1 MPLTSEQISS
11 YGQDG
16 YIIVPGLLSDEEIDR
31 FVEYEHEPKPAGWK
45 QNLRHHVD
53 DESWRR
59 LATTPNVTGAVS
71 QLIGGSPRVV
81 QTMYM
86 EKHPS
91 GDADVGGQGV
101 ALHQDYHYLPCEPDT
116 LIACWIA
123 MSDTDAENGGLVV
136 VPGSHKNGLYKTHK
150 NENSEEHDA
159 WEIDYLMRDRG
170 GKEWVEHMY
179 SFEIEGLDTS
189 RLLKLTVP
197 KGSGVIFDSLT
208 VHGSYANRTRDRVRR
223 AFATHYIREDSWMLR
238 ADVQDVMIVPN
249 S

>member
-1 MPLTSEQISS
+1 MPLTSEQIIS

-16 YIIVPGLLSDEEIDR
+16 YIIVPGLLSEEEIDR

-53 DESWRR
+53 DESWRY
-59 LATTPNVTGAVS
+59 LATKPNVAGAVS

-116 LIACWIA
+116 LIACW
-123 MSDTDAENGGLVV
+123 
-136 VPGSHKNGLYKTHK
+136 
-150 NENSEEHDA
+150 
-159 WEIDYLMRDRG
+159 
-170 GKEWVEHMY
+170 
-179 SFEIEGLDTS
+179 
-189 RLLKLTVP
+189 
-197 KGSGVIFDSLT
+197 
-208 VHGSYANRTRDRVRR
+208 
-223 AFATHYIREDSWMLR
+223 
-238 ADVQDVMIVPN
+238 
-249 S
+249 